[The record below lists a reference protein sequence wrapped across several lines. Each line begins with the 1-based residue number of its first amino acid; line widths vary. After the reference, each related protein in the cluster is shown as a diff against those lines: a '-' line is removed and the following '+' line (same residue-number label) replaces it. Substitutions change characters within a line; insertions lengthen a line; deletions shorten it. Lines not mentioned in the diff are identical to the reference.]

1 MDGLGFRAQGL
12 CRMEGLGFRAWCLFR
27 GFGLGSRAFLDI
39 HQLHGNLNYLL
50 TSITC

>member
-27 GFGLGSRAFLDI
+27 GFGLGSRALDI